1 MTVTAPPPAPSAPP
15 PRTGGHHPLR
25 RLAAWSIRH
34 RALAIVLWLVL
45 IAGAVL
51 AGGMSGTRMLTD
63 GEAGSGQ
70 SARADLALERSAFPS
85 RLQERVLIRE
95 PGGGVVPAARAGRAV
110 AQLRAAFGRLA
121 EVEAVGDPV
130 TSGDRRAVML
140 PLTLDTDG
148 ATEVRAD
155 ELGAERVEAVLD
167 ATERVAAAN
176 PDLVVG
182 QVGDASVERAVDDSV
197 SADFARAELLSLPV
211 TLGILLLAFGALF
224 AAGVPVLLALSAV
237 AGALGLTAVVSQV
250 LPVSDAVASVV
261 LLIGMAVGVDY
272 SLFYVRRVREERARG
287 AGARTALDVAA
298 ATSGRAVVVSG
309 LAVVVAMSGL
319 LLSGNAVFG
328 SMAIGTILVV
338 AVAVV
343 GSLTVLPAVLS
354 LIGDRIDRPRIPL
367 LHRLSRP
374 GRRQRFWPAAMRA
387 VLARP
392 RVSLAI
398 AGSALILLALPATG
412 MKLGQSG
419 ADSLPRSIPEL
430 VTYDALTA
438 AFPQTGFAHT
448 VVVWS
453 ETPMDRDRI
462 ASAAGTLRRD
472 AAASGRFAD
481 AGAASLDVA
490 PDARAAVIDL
500 PYAGDFTSPEA
511 ERSLDLLREEL
522 APAMAAAIP
531 GARAAVTGPTAT
543 AGDFTGAMRAR
554 LPLVMGFVLGVT
566 FLVLV
571 VAFRSVVVSAT
582 AVLLNL
588 LSVGA
593 AYGLVVLVFQHG
605 LGADL
610 IGASQTGFVVDWLPL
625 FMFVVLFGLS
635 MDYHVFVVSRIGEA
649 HDAGVPTRLAV
660 ARGVTTSAGVVTSAA
675 AVMIGVFSIFGT
687 LSLLEFKQLGV
698 GLAAA
703 ILIDATIVRAV
714 LLPATMAVLG
724 RRNWWLPS
732 WLDRVLPARH

>member
-1 MTVTAPPPAPSAPP
+1 MTVTATPAPPSTPP
-15 PRTGGHHPLR
+15 PRGDGHHPLR

-45 IAGAVL
+45 VAGAVI
-51 AGGMSGTRMLTD
+51 AGGVTGTRMLTG
-63 GEAGSGQ
+63 GEAGSGP

-85 RLQERVLIRE
+85 DLEERVLIRR
-95 PGGGVVPAARAGRAV
+95 PDGDVVPAARAAEAV
-110 AQLRAAFGRLA
+110 EQLRAAFAGLP
-121 EVEAVGDPV
+121 EVASVGDPV
-130 TSGDRRAVML
+130 TSADRRAVML
-140 PLTLDTDG
+140 PVVLDTDG
-148 ATEVRAD
+148 ATALRAG
-155 ELGAERVEAVLD
+155 ELGAERVGAVLD
-167 ATERVAAAN
+167 TTRRVAAAH
-176 PDLVVG
+176 PDLVIG
-182 QVGDASVERAVDDSV
+182 QVGDASVVRAVDATV
-197 SADFARAELLSLPV
+197 SRDFARAELLSLPV

-250 LPVSDAVASVV
+250 FPVSDAVASMV

-272 SLFYVRRVREERARG
+272 SLFYVRRMREERARG
-287 AGARTALDVAA
+287 AGGRMALDIAA
-298 ATSGRAVVVSG
+298 ATSGRAVMVSG
-309 LAVVVAMSGL
+309 LAVIVAMSGL
-319 LLSGNAVFG
+319 LLSGNAVFA

-338 AVAVV
+338 AVAVA

-374 GRRQRFWPAAMRA
+374 GRRQRFWPAVMRV

-392 RVSLAI
+392 RAALAI

-412 MKLGQSG
+412 MKLGEAG
-419 ADSLPRSIPEL
+419 TDSLPRSIPEL

-453 ETPMDRDRI
+453 DEPMDRGALD
-462 ASAAGTLRRD
+462 AAAAGLRRD
-472 AAASGRFAD
+472 AVASGRFAD
-481 AGAASLDVA
+481 LADTDLRVA
-490 PDARAAVIDL
+490 PDARTAVVDL
-500 PYAGDFTSPEA
+500 PYAGDFNTPGA
-511 ERSLDLLREEL
+511 ERSLALLRDDLVPAL
-522 APAMAAAIP
+522 AASVP
-531 GARAAVTGPTAT
+531 GARAEVTGPTAT
-543 AGDFTGAMRAR
+543 AGDFTAAMRGR
-554 LPLVMGFVLGVT
+554 LPVVMGFVLAVT

-571 VAFRSVVVSAT
+571 VAFRSVVVAAT
-582 AVLLNL
+582 AVVLNL

-605 LGADL
+605 FGADL
-610 IGASQTGFVVDWLPL
+610 LGASQTGFVVDWLPL
-625 FMFVVLFGLS
+625 FLFVVLFGLS

-649 HDAGVPTRLAV
+649 HDAGMPTRMAV
-660 ARGVTTSAGVVTSAA
+660 SRGVISSASVVTSAA
-675 AVMIGVFSIFGT
+675 AVMIGVFAIFGT

-698 GLAAA
+698 GLASA
-703 ILIDATIVRAV
+703 ILIDATVVRAV

-724 RRNWWLPS
+724 RRNWWLPAR
-732 WLDRVLPARH
+732 LDRVLPARH